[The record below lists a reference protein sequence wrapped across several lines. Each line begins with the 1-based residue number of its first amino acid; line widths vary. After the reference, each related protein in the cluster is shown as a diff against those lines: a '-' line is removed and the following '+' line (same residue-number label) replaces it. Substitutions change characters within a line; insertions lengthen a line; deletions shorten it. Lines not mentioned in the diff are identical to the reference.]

1 MRLRLVDNMGA
12 AIAFEHLNRHRAKFR
27 KWHLSAWPT
36 FPLRLNM
43 TLPTVDRY
51 QRGKDHDPKDE
62 NLSLG
67 RVDKLFL
74 PTHSVFST
82 QVEATKRLR
91 SLVIRTLPIPTD
103 TSCLSPGLKGRLF
116 GNSRSHKINKAARS
130 RGQSSA
136 TLGCEAPLNP
146 QSWLTPRLC
155 STLLYMA
162 DRIAYKAVTRGI
174 AVSVEPTY
182 LEADSSPSN
191 SQYLWAY
198 RVIIENQGRD
208 TVQLLSRH
216 WMITNA
222 RGELTEVKGPG
233 VIGKQPFLKP
243 GESHAYTSGT
253 PLNTPS
259 GMMGGS
265 YEMESDS
272 GERFNVEIPTFS
284 LDSPDQSVLLH

>member
-1 MRLRLVDNMGA
+1 
-12 AIAFEHLNRHRAKFR
+12 
-27 KWHLSAWPT
+27 
-36 FPLRLNM
+36 
-43 TLPTVDRY
+43 
-51 QRGKDHDPKDE
+51 
-62 NLSLG
+62 
-67 RVDKLFL
+67 
-74 PTHSVFST
+74 
-82 QVEATKRLR
+82 
-91 SLVIRTLPIPTD
+91 
-103 TSCLSPGLKGRLF
+103 
-116 GNSRSHKINKAARS
+116 
-130 RGQSSA
+130 
-136 TLGCEAPLNP
+136 
-146 QSWLTPRLC
+146 
-155 STLLYMA
+155 MA

-208 TVQLLSRH
+208 TVQLLNRH